1 MKKFF
6 IFAQNPLM
14 KTITNKPA
22 GVPATRPRYNEK
34 ELILF
39 ATSQRGRNV
48 KEYGP
53 IVSGKLN
60 DNKLLV
66 SDYEAYMRKNK

>member
-1 MKKFF
+1 MG
-6 IFAQNPLM
+6 IPVQ
-14 KTITNKPA
+14 KTIMNVLKNKPTDQGA
-22 GVPATRPRYNEK
+22 PQKRYNEK
-34 ELILF
+34 ELLLF
-39 ATSQRGRNV
+39 ATSQRERNV

-66 SDYEAYMRKNK
+66 ADYESYMRKNK